1 MSSCTTG
8 TTVFFYVPFTIH
20 YFYTKISCFSYQFSP
35 LRYFGQFMC
44 SFLILQFS
52 NLHLLSLAF
61 GHDLRTRKHELSN
74 FRSANLCE
82 GQVEKIAN
90 LQRGQPGDFRPW
102 LLNTINSDFI
112 VF

>member
-1 MSSCTTG
+1 
-8 TTVFFYVPFTIH
+8 
-20 YFYTKISCFSYQFSP
+20 
-35 LRYFGQFMC
+35 MC

-61 GHDLRTRKHELSN
+61 GHDLRTRKHELSISEVQN
-74 FRSANLCE
+74 FVR
-82 GQVEKIAN
+82 VKWKKIAN

-102 LLNTINSDFI
+102 LLNTINSDFK